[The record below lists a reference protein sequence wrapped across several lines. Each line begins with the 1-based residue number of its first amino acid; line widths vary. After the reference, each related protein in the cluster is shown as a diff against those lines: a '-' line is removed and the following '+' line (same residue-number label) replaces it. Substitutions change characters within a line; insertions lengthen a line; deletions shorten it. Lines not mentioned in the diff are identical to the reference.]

1 MASITLQNYFRMYSK
16 LAGMTGTAAT
26 EAAEFMEIYKLDCIT
41 VPTNQ
46 PMVRIDHGDA
56 VYRTEGEKFQAI
68 VEDLKD
74 CHEKGQPVLVG
85 TTSIEKN
92 ERLSGML
99 KRRGVPHEVL
109 NAKQHEREASIIA
122 LAGQPAAVTV
132 ATNMAGRG
140 TDIVLG
146 AGVPGKGGLYVL
158 GTERHESRRIDN
170 QLRGR
175 CGRQGDPGASRF
187 YLSLEDDLLRL
198 FGSENLKSW
207 MQKLGMQEG
216 EVIEHPWVSKSI
228 ERAQKAVEARNFD
241 MRKHLLEYDDVMNKQ
256 REVIYTQ
263 RRATLSGADISAQ
276 VRSMI
281 DEIVG
286 DAVDAFLPPKGDPE
300 EGAHQA
306 LADWVKSTFALA
318 LSAEEL
324 ARQTR
329 EDILLSVTNRLRE
342 LYTAREREFGPE
354 AMRELERM
362 VMLDVIDGEWKGHL
376 YSMDQLKEGIGL
388 AAYGQKDPLLEYKR
402 EGYEMFAAMLGRM
415 KQKTLEILFHIRSFA
430 RHEDPGKVWA
440 YNGKEERPTA
450 AIPLPPPQ
458 MTPSGG
464 FPMGGSDVPG
474 VLPPGGFPPGMGP
487 EAFAGMGGGPD
498 GAPPGMAPPPRIT
511 PIRRET
517 PKVGRNDPCP
527 CGSGKKY
534 KKCCGAASRG

>member
-1 MASITLQNYFRMYSK
+1 
-16 LAGMTGTAAT
+16 
-26 EAAEFMEIYKLDCIT
+26 
-41 VPTNQ
+41 
-46 PMVRIDHGDA
+46 
-56 VYRTEGEKFQAI
+56 
-68 VEDLKD
+68 
-74 CHEKGQPVLVG
+74 
-85 TTSIEKN
+85 
-92 ERLSGML
+92 
-99 KRRGVPHEVL
+99 
-109 NAKQHEREASIIA
+109 
-122 LAGQPAAVTV
+122 
-132 ATNMAGRG
+132 
-140 TDIVLG
+140 
-146 AGVPGKGGLYVL
+146 
-158 GTERHESRRIDN
+158 
-170 QLRGR
+170 
-175 CGRQGDPGASRF
+175 
-187 YLSLEDDLLRL
+187 
-198 FGSENLKSW
+198 
-207 MQKLGMQEG
+207 
-216 EVIEHPWVSKSI
+216 
-228 ERAQKAVEARNFD
+228 
-241 MRKHLLEYDDVMNKQ
+241 
-256 REVIYTQ
+256 
-263 RRATLSGADISAQ
+263 
-276 VRSMI
+276 MI

-286 DAVDAFLPPKGDPE
+286 DAVDAFLPPKGEPE
-300 EGAHQA
+300 EGAHQS
-306 LADWVKSTFALA
+306 LADWVKSTFALG

-342 LYTAREREFGPE
+342 LYAAREREFGPE

-402 EGYEMFAAMLGRM
+402 EGYGMFAAMLGRM